1 MDIILRARR
10 SDDPP
15 DTPTLEAI
23 VGQDIDTQ
31 GLSVDVEELDVPKNP
46 PLTRVQFERSNCLW
60 PTQFHEDK
68 HIASVLG
75 DKFFAP
81 EETAT
86 MEKYMALAMEA
97 SRKSQ
102 VTTAPQRLCLV
113 AHVEHARVQRQV
125 WAWQW

>member
-68 HIASVLG
+68 
-75 DKFFAP
+75 
-81 EETAT
+81 
-86 MEKYMALAMEA
+86 
-97 SRKSQ
+97 Q
-102 VTTAPQRLCLV
+102 
-113 AHVEHARVQRQV
+113 
-125 WAWQW
+125 